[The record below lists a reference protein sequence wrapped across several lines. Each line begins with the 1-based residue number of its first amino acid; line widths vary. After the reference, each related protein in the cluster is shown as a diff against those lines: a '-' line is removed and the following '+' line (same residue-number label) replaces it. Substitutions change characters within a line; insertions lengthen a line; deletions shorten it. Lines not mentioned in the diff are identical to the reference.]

1 MTGGLWGRFF
11 PEPPQDVHNL
21 PGATSAIANNMQ
33 TVAAM
38 TMPLGGPEE
47 SAGRELEGLAANA
60 AKDADKAAERDAG
73 KACDK
78 AAEKPEWTLGDGKS
92 AQKWRNQ
99 MEQRGWTP
107 QQIDDAIANGKKFPA
122 QNNINPANGATRYV
136 NPQTG
141 RSVVIDN
148 KTGQVIHVGGTGFK
162 Y

>member
-1 MTGGLWGRFF
+1 
-11 PEPPQDVHNL
+11 
-21 PGATSAIANNMQ
+21 
-33 TVAAM
+33 
-38 TMPLGGPEE
+38 
-47 SAGRELEGLAANA
+47 
-60 AKDADKAAERDAG
+60 
-73 KACDK
+73 
-78 AAEKPEWTLGDGKS
+78 
-92 AQKWRNQ
+92 